1 MSETHAKKEWF
12 QQALRDHQGSL
23 IRFTKRITWS
33 EEEAKDVV
41 QESFLK
47 LWNQPYPEAV
57 TWIPPWL
64 FKVCRNHALDL
75 KRKNKNREFWD
86 DETDLPS
93 TLLGP
98 EESLQN
104 KHELIALSKLKMQSQ
119 EVLFL
124 KFGEGL
130 SYQEIAEVTGL
141 NANHV
146 GVLIHQAMKALR
158 TERTKEDDNE

>member
-1 MSETHAKKEWF
+1 MSETSAKKQWF
-12 QQALRDHQGSL
+12 QTALREHQGPL
-23 IRFTKRITWS
+23 IRFTKRITWN
-33 EEEAKDVV
+33 EEEAMDVV

-47 LWNQPYPEAV
+47 LWNQPYPEAIS
-57 TWIPPWL
+57 WIPPWL
-64 FKVCRNHALDL
+64 FRVCRNHALDL

-86 DETDLPS
+86 DETNLPT

-104 KHELIALSKLKMQSQ
+104 RQELKALATLKMQSQ

-124 KFGEGL
+124 KFAEGL

-141 NANHV
+141 SASHV
-146 GVLIHQAMKALR
+146 GVLIHQAMKTLR
-158 TERTKEDDNE
+158 TMKKEDDNE